1 MLYLKSFC
9 FNAFQQNTYLL
20 YDDEGRAF
28 IIDPGNSTASEH
40 AELKGFI
47 TDQQL
52 KPERLLLTH
61 AHLDHVFG
69 NRFVYEEY
77 GLLPEVHQA
86 DLFLLERM
94 KQTATLYG
102 LDCEDSPLP
111 QAFLAHGQLI
121 LLGKY
126 TLECLHCPGHSPGSI
141 AFYVRAQKLIISGD
155 VLFRESIGR
164 SDLPGGDHNTLL
176 NSIRSHLFVL
186 EPGVTVYSGH
196 GPSTTIAHE
205 QKHNPFLS

>member
-1 MLYLKSFC
+1 MLFLKSFC
-9 FNAFQQNTYLL
+9 FNAFQQNTYLI

-28 IIDPGNSTASEH
+28 IIDPGNSTAQEQ

-47 TDQQL
+47 TEQQL

-69 NRFVYEEY
+69 NRFVYDEY

-102 LDCEDSPLP
+102 LDCDASPMP
-111 QAFLAHGQLI
+111 QVFLTHGQQI
-121 LLGKY
+121 GLGKY
-126 TLECLHCPGHSPGSI
+126 MLECLHCPGHSPGSM
-141 AFYVRAQKLIISGD
+141 AFYIRAQKLLISGD

-164 SDLPGGDHNTLL
+164 SDLPGGDYNTLL
-176 NSIRSHLFVL
+176 NSIRSHLFAL
-186 EPGVTVYSGH
+186 EPDVTVYSGH